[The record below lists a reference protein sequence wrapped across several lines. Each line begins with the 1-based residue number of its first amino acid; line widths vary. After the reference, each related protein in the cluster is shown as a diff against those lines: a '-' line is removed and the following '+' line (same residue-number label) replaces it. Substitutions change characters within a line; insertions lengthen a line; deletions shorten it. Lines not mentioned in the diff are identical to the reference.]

1 MTRPVGRR
9 MDGHG
14 TVAAAHGLG
23 VLGSSGMV
31 VVRGGFWGGGVGAS
45 REHLCDRRD
54 KAISIDRSALGL
66 RGRSL
71 SGIG

>member
-14 TVAAAHGLG
+14 TVVAGHGLG
-23 VLGSSGMV
+23 VLGSSRMV
-31 VVRGGFWGGGVGAS
+31 VVRGGFWGGGVGLHG
-45 REHLCDRRD
+45 RICDRRD
-54 KAISIDRSALGL
+54 KAMSIDRSALGL
-66 RGRSL
+66 GGRSL